1 MTCIDDYTFAKSIN
15 FNTDQ
20 KTKSDSNNPYYE
32 GDFTYYIGEVQ
43 GRNLSSITI
52 PNSVIFM
59 GIDVFYGCDNL
70 QYVHLTGE
78 GEWSGGALDVAVQR
92 LDIASGIT
100 AIPGLKANP
109 REVHSYAIVPPTCD
123 ENTFTDYTGTL
134 HVPESSLASYFTAPY
149 WCNFMNIVGDAVEL
163 TDFTLNKD
171 SAELLVDEQLTLNAT
186 IQPAN
191 ASIDSIAWFSSD
203 EAIATV
209 VDGAV
214 TAKALGECDI
224 IATCLDKRAICH
236 VKVVEQMVTITLDQH
251 RVSLLPNHILTLT
264 PTVTPVPTDLVVAS
278 SNPAVAAAR
287 LANGK
292 VQVVGVTVG
301 TAFIKVASADGE
313 AFADSC
319 IVNVYTDVG
328 DVDGDGFVKINDV
341 TALIDYLLSG
351 TSSIDMGN
359 ADVNFD
365 GNVNIADVTALI
377 DYLLSGNASIPTRE
391 SFTVNGASFTMI
403 RVAPG
408 TFRMGATEEQGSDA
422 NSWERPVHNVTLSSY
437 MIGETE
443 VTQELWL
450 AVMGTNPSK
459 HEGSLQK
466 PVENVTW
473 PDCQEFISRLNQ
485 LTGLSF
491 RLPTE
496 AEWEYAARGGNR
508 SQGYK
513 YAGSNNIDDVGW
525 VTGTTTHPVG
535 SLQPNELYLYDM
547 SGNVDEWVWD
557 YFGYYTSE
565 PQTDPTGPETGDGH
579 VYRGGSWYG
588 GASASRV
595 SYRFYRPNTFQRG
608 TLGMRLAL

>member
-1 MTCIDDYTFAKSIN
+1 MIDERCHI
-15 FNTDQ
+15 
-20 KTKSDSNNPYYE
+20 
-32 GDFTYYIGEVQ
+32 GDG
-43 GRNLSSITI
+43 
-52 PNSVIFM
+52 
-59 GIDVFYGCDNL
+59 
-70 QYVHLTGE
+70 YV
-78 GEWSGGALDVAVQR
+78 S
-92 LDIASGIT
+92 
-100 AIPGLKANP
+100 
-109 REVHSYAIVPPTCD
+109 
-123 ENTFTDYTGTL
+123 
-134 HVPESSLASYFTAPY
+134 
-149 WCNFMNIVGDAVEL
+149 
-163 TDFTLNKD
+163 
-171 SAELLVDEQLTLNAT
+171 
-186 IQPAN
+186 
-191 ASIDSIAWFSSD
+191 
-203 EAIATV
+203 
-209 VDGAV
+209 
-214 TAKALGECDI
+214 
-224 IATCLDKRAICH
+224 
-236 VKVVEQMVTITLDQH
+236 
-251 RVSLLPNHILTLT
+251 
-264 PTVTPVPTDLVVAS
+264 
-278 SNPAVAAAR
+278 
-287 LANGK
+287 
-292 VQVVGVTVG
+292 VG
-301 TAFIKVASADGE
+301 TAIIKVASADGE

-351 TSSIDMGN
+351 VASSIDMGN